1 MPDPRSHGTKRKT
14 SPRGTTGGKK
24 PRNSELMKARWADP
38 EYRARMTAHLAAHRG
53 NRTRVP
59 DGMRKAEAV
68 KLWAKANDLAGDFI
82 NMMKDEGDL
91 PLVADPGSD
100 EGRAEAALK
109 EAFVMAIGPGDNKIK
124 TANIRT
130 ILEWTKAKPES
141 KSKVTVNKA
150 EDWLLAA
157 QADMAD
163 DDQ

>member
-1 MPDPRSHGTKRKT
+1 
-14 SPRGTTGGKK
+14 
-24 PRNSELMKARWADP
+24 
-38 EYRARMTAHLAAHRG
+38 
-53 NRTRVP
+53 
-59 DGMRKAEAV
+59 MRKAEAV